1 MSFAAHFTSLIC
13 DNQIE
18 LTDTLYREHWETP
31 KVELLEKIVDVAVI
45 YLDSSASKEDQR
57 GILNCYKLVRSDKPN
72 NTKVGATTVLLD
84 ESLL

>member
-1 MSFAAHFTSLIC
+1 MSFAAHFTSLMC

-31 KVELLEKIVDVAVI
+31 KMELLEKIVDVAVI
-45 YLDSSASKEDQR
+45 YLDSSASQEDQR
-57 GILNCYKLVRSDKPN
+57 GILNCFKLVRYDKLK
-72 NTKVGATTVLLD
+72 NTNVGATTALLD

>member
-1 MSFAAHFTSLIC
+1 M
-13 DNQIE
+13 
-18 LTDTLYREHWETP
+18 
-31 KVELLEKIVDVAVI
+31 ELLEKIVDVAVI